1 MSFTDVQNKTAIST
15 SFSAADRATILAA
28 MRTAYEGSATARV
41 MFDSWVSSKTIT
53 IDFLPGQFRAHRNAG
68 KLEIDLNGLA
78 QGMYIDNNGTAVQ
91 DTAVTAIVHEL
102 VHALT
107 GRSDNQDLILSGA
120 TNDYRQ
126 PTVTFSN
133 IIYSELGLPEQ
144 NSYIGTNV
152 DGNLTLNFQYTKGAA
167 IDRSVSLDRD
177 WDSSRSGNFK
187 DLLIGGASNNT
198 LRAGDGDDFL
208 YGNRGRDT
216 LDGGNDN
223 DMLDGGLDKD
233 TLKGGAGVDIYIVG
247 EGSDTIIDDS
257 AGQGSVK
264 TKTGYIFTGGEKEGS
279 NSWKSRD
286 GQVSYVQS
294 GSNLIIVKGDDA
306 ANRTTIENFDFDM
319 AKNATYLG
327 ISLKDKNENKNKQ
340 AEIYPL
346 SEQVLYKTLLAI
358 NWVWPSDPLVLDLDG
373 DGVDLTDSNS
383 AVLFDHNA
391 DNVKTGTQWVKSD
404 DGMLVRDI
412 NGNGTIDSG
421 RELFGDQT
429 RLPNGQLA
437 ANGFQALSALDSNA
451 DGVIDANDA
460 AYADL
465 RVWRDLNQDGTSQA
479 GELQTLGEA
488 GITSINLAANA
499 QGVGSFVKTTTAPN
513 GTTTSTTQVVKNVN
527 LAINN
532 FYSEFTDN
540 PVVTDAIAA
549 LPQIRGAGQVRDLQE
564 AMSLGSVQ
572 SQALE
577 QTITT
582 FKAANT
588 AQARQ
593 ALLGAV
599 VDSWA
604 NTSAMGDARAR
615 NPIPANAASW
625 YVSSPGQA
633 IANFATQQPA
643 LYQQLSTLERFNGQP
658 LIERYTRAV
667 NSYYYDPAIGGY
679 RGYTYY
685 TVGIEAQRLPFF
697 QSAYDSLTASV
708 YQNLYQQTT
717 GQDLMNQVEVI
728 IDDKG
733 LRLDFS
739 AVDVAFDQKT
749 AADAAQAAVDLTEF
763 FHFTI
768 GSLSNSGWDGA
779 VRLGSLLETAIFTP
793 EQHAILQGFKLKQAA
808 DAGSILNGAG
818 DVDILVGKAGND
830 TLAGS
835 GGADVLIG
843 GAGNDTL
850 IGGQGNDQLVGG
862 LGNDYLDGQWGSDSY
877 FWGAGQGH
885 DSINDI
891 YADANG
897 KNLVVLRG
905 LNPQDVRT
913 EQFGIDDYTGVRL
926 TIIATG
932 ETLTIRNSNYSSW
945 DWSTISAP
953 MTLMF
958 ADGTQW
964 DMKEAIRQSL
974 PMPTDGND
982 VLIGS
987 DYDDLPSR
995 LSGGAGDDIIVGRG
1009 GADVMEGGAGN
1020 DILYG
1025 NASRSSILNGQIVPP
1040 YWRLGTYS
1048 SSDSDVFVFG
1058 RGDGQDTIIHENYTD
1073 KADADVLRFKEGVAP
1088 EDLELVQRGY
1098 DLVVA
1103 IKGTDDRITVK
1114 RFFFDIENRLALAPA
1129 PSIVGKFEF
1138 ADGTEWNL
1146 AQIYA
1151 SAWGG
1156 TAQDDV
1162 FVGDRGGN
1170 QMSGGDGNDALNG
1183 LFGNDSLH
1191 GGNGDDVLDGSYG
1204 SDLLEGGAG
1213 NDTLMG
1219 GADDDVLD
1227 GGAGDDMLYAGLG
1240 ADTIRFGRGDGHDTL
1255 AADRSW
1261 DRYYQRLYNNQPHL
1275 ASGNNTVELKAGVGP
1290 DDIKLM
1296 RNGADLVI
1304 SIKGTTDTLTV
1315 KAFIEDVYAPDAET
1329 RQFNLLEIRFADG
1342 SSWGAQEVLARTLI
1356 GDATDEKLTGLFD
1369 AEIFDGGGGNDEL
1382 IGGGG
1387 NGGDTYLFG
1396 RGDGKDTVRGDL
1408 NYNTDILKFNAGVSE
1423 QDVQVRRV
1431 GDAAVFTIL
1440 DTGESITFT
1449 SGFIT
1454 YGSQPGIQVLSSVQ
1468 FADGTTW
1475 SREQIN
1481 ERAIQGTSGDDLI
1494 ADVVS
1499 YGYSELHGGAG
1510 NDTLMGTRG
1519 TNLYTFGRGDGRD
1532 TIIESYTSS
1541 NDAIRFDD
1549 GILAGDLVVSIQG
1562 DDLVIGISGSTDQI
1576 TIKGDRG
1583 GRIEIFEVGGVA
1595 LSYAQ
1600 ILSLIES
1607 EGSETLL
1614 GTSGDDVLSGTAKI
1628 SEIYGFDG
1636 NDTLSGGA
1644 GDDLLDGGVDND
1656 ALQGNDGSDALYG
1669 GDGNDVL
1676 EGGAGNDALN
1686 GGEGDDILDG
1696 GTGRDFLAGGAGNN
1710 IYRYERGGE
1719 LDDIALDTLSSSTI
1733 ELGSGISLADVTV
1746 QTQSEYNYDTNE
1758 WVISGLVIGFGGNDA
1773 LYVRPS
1779 AEAGLDPA
1787 FAQSLTVRLA
1797 DGTTLAYADLIGMSD
1812 AGVIGYRNV
1821 FQSDMNLLG
1830 SQADDTVDAYGSNI
1844 YIDGRDNNDVLRVNG
1859 SNGLVYG
1866 GAGDDDI
1873 RISGGGVAVGG
1884 KGNDLLAANYGA
1896 KSTFAFNA
1904 GDGKDRIDN
1913 YFAHGTL
1920 SFGAGITADN
1930 VRLWVDSANGDLVFS
1945 IGSDGNDEVRTSWYD
1960 AERAVALGSHTL
1972 EVVQFIDAGGAV
1984 RQYDIR
1990 KLMADAQSNVA
2001 GLASAANGLVLQ
2013 EASDFLFTRAQ
2024 PVLGGTAAIAYAQ
2037 TGDLKG
2043 AYTIAANADLS
2054 TNNLLFGTPDSDVLD
2069 GAGGNDVV
2077 MGGGA
2082 DDLLWGGE
2090 GDDYLDGQAGNDR
2103 LDGGLGDD
2111 ILVGGRG
2118 NDTLIGGTGNNEAYG
2133 GSGSDSYAYTRGD
2146 GLLYI
2151 EDFDVDGEEDSG
2163 GEGGYGG
2170 YGGSGGGSYVDE
2182 LVFGPGITLADL
2194 SFSRSGNNLVV
2205 TVAGGAGDVITLAGF
2220 DENRASGNR
2229 SIERFVFQAGD
2240 VLELNDVWNSTEVSV
2255 VTNGDGHIEGTE
2267 LNDEV
2272 RGGLQADE
2280 LLGGEGN
2287 DRLVGGRGDDAYLID
2302 DYDGDDVIVDSALDA
2317 NLVVFT
2323 GSVTADELSLSV
2335 EGGISTIRFRDSS
2348 IVLEGWDGT
2357 AASSAPISQFVFSDG
2372 SALSMVELFSRPRG
2386 IWGTEQADVLNGAA
2400 GADDIHGL
2408 EGNDLMQGG
2417 AGSDI
2422 YYLEENSGQDTI
2434 TDLSVLGQENTLV
2447 FADVTDP
2454 ETIRLTLNAAGQ
2466 LVILLEGGNSV
2477 TLTNF
2482 NRLTPQGERTID
2494 FFQFGFSGTVLTYDE
2509 LLQRGFV
2516 IDGTEGSDLL
2526 RGTALHDVFTGGA
2539 GNDSFER
2546 STGDD
2551 VLSGGQGD
2559 DSYEYNI
2566 GDGLVTINDI
2576 ADASGGNVLRFGAG
2590 ISPADVERKLRFY
2603 EDPNDPAANRFL
2615 IVFDGDN
2622 EISISGFDRE
2632 NPAASAHGIENFVFA
2647 DGTVLNWNDLLD
2659 KIFVVEGD
2667 DLDNAIKGTSR
2678 SDRLY
2683 GYGGIDV
2690 LQGGAGDDV
2699 LTGGTD
2705 SDHLDGGSG
2714 QDNYVFNLGDGQD
2727 TVVDQDANNTISFGE
2742 GIDAQ
2747 DISVVRNGNGFTVSY
2762 GNGGDSIYFNS
2773 VDGTAPPISN
2783 FQLAD
2788 GTLLAF
2794 SDFINRAPEVG
2805 ETLANQAG
2813 RVGSAFSFSLDE
2825 NAFSDPD
2832 GDTLR
2837 WAVQLS
2843 GDQPLP
2849 AWLQFDPVTRTLS
2862 GTPPAGTQGSYQVQ
2876 VFASDT
2882 HGVAMSQ
2889 VFTLDVAPNAA
2900 PELVNDTAA
2909 ATEDATTPLSGNVL
2923 ANDTETDGPDA
2934 LQVVSAGVYQGAFG
2948 ALTLAADGSY
2958 TYVLN
2963 NALAGVQKLKAGE
2976 QVVDAFT
2983 YVAGDGMN
2991 NVAAQLLVTVTGTND
3006 APTVGTVIAGQAAT
3020 QGQLFS
3026 MNLPTHAFMDV
3037 DAGDSLSYSAALA
3050 DGSPLPS
3057 WLSVNAAT
3065 GALTGVPANGDVG
3078 VLAVK
3083 LTATDTAGA
3092 AATTSFSLTVGNVN
3106 DAPVASLPITA
3117 QAALEDAAFSFTV
3130 PAGSF
3135 VDIDAGDSLA
3145 YTAQLA
3151 NGDPL
3156 PSWLVFD
3163 SATRTFSG
3171 TPLNANV
3178 GTLSL
3183 RVTAT
3188 DVAGAAASS
3197 VFNVTVGN
3205 TNDAPTVSAGAA
3217 DQAATQDQ
3225 PFSFTLAANTFSD
3238 EDAGDSL
3245 SYTASL
3251 ASGGALPSWLHFD
3264 AATRTFSGT
3273 PGNSDVGQLA
3283 IVVTA
3288 TDASGA
3294 SVSDSFDVTVGNVN
3308 DAPIVVR
3315 AIDGQAAAQNQPFS
3329 FTLPVNTFTDIDAGD
3344 VLVLSATLANGDPL
3358 PGWLSFDAATG
3369 TFSGTP
3375 ANGDVGAL
3383 NVRVAARDAAGA
3395 SASSVFALAISNV
3408 NDAPVLVQP
3417 LADALATEDAAFS
3430 YTLPAGAF
3438 TDIDAAD
3445 HLTYAATLANGDSL
3459 PAWLSFNAATGT
3471 FSGTPANANVGSVN
3485 VRVTATDG
3493 SGAQASD
3500 VFSIAVTNTND
3511 APVVVQA
3518 IANGMALEDQAF
3530 SFTIPTAT
3538 FTDVDG
3544 GDTLVYT
3551 AKLANGN
3558 PLPSWLSFNAATGT
3572 FSGTPANSDVG
3583 GLSITVTATDGQG
3596 AAASSTFTLGVANT
3610 NDAPTLANAIADQVA
3625 AEDTAF
3631 AFTLP
3636 GNTFADVD
3644 AGDSRSYTATLANG
3658 SPLPAWLS
3666 FNAVTG
3672 TFSGTPAN
3680 GNVGT
3685 VSILVTATDGSG
3697 ASASDV
3703 FNLNVSNTN
3712 DAPVAG
3718 NDLGSAAEDGG
3729 PVTLTAAALL
3739 GNDSDVDAGDSKRIS
3754 AVAASSAAGA
3764 AVTLVNGNVV
3774 YNPGNLFQSLA
3785 QGATRTDTFSYT
3797 MSDSA
3802 GASSTATVTMT
3813 ITGTNDAPVLAL
3825 QTAAQTATRG
3835 TAFTLTLPAGTFS
3848 DVDTGDSL
3856 GWSASLAN
3864 GSPLPA
3870 WLVFNAATRTF
3881 SGTPGSGDVGA
3892 LTLRVTATDQAGAS
3906 ATESFALTVQGG
3918 NTQGQ
3923 TFIGTSGNDVLNGTP
3938 YDDILDGRAGNDVLN
3953 GGAGSDII
3961 TGGTGSDRLSGE
3973 AGNDTLGFTADAT
3986 WNGSY
3991 RAIHN
3996 GSPGNAGTCEQ
4007 VSLSG
4012 KNRSYDIFNGGAGQ
4026 DALVGTNGHDAL
4038 FLDDSY
4044 SPPDGYTGPRIQQI
4058 ELISM
4063 EGGNDLVDLTSSR
4076 YAYGDVTLD
4085 GGTGNDVLWASS
4097 GNDQLLGGDGNDQ
4110 LDGGAGNDIL
4120 DGGSGND
4127 ELRGGVGQD
4136 ILGGGA
4142 GNDSLEAGAGD
4153 DVLDGGTGNDD
4164 LAGGLGNDI
4173 YVHGLNGGADV
4184 IQEQGGQDVI
4194 RFAAG
4199 ITANAVNV
4207 SRHHND
4213 LVLNLGGQNGSV
4225 TVEGWFNGGAAS
4237 VERVEFADGTVWSE
4251 SALRALSGENSGGGS
4266 GGGCDSGGNNGNH
4279 YGRNDNGSSNGR
4291 DEPSDKK
4298 KVENDHRLEDAVNQI
4313 NDRLA
4318 AAPRHD
4324 FGSLAAYLSQ
4334 QGGSSTGPLTATQI
4348 ARQWSTVSGSIQRL
4362 GQDDDGARQ
4371 GVQGGSFGSGDDL
4384 VHGAMS
4390 WGYAGSVGQAG
4401 SAGGMTSLT
4410 GLAEGFKKLS

>member
-1 MSFTDVQNKTAIST
+1 MSFSDVQAKTAIDPA
-15 SFSAADRATILAA
+15 FSAAEKATILAA
-28 MRTAYEGSATARV
+28 MKTAYEGSDIARG
-41 MFDSWVSSKTIT
+41 MFDDWIRNPTNTIKFGYLSGDAKAWFNT
-53 IDFLPGQFRAHRNAG
+53 GLVG
-68 KLEIDLNGLA
+68 IDLNFVASLA
-78 QGMYIDNNGTAVQ
+78 YIDNNGTAVQ
-91 DTAVTAIVHEL
+91 STAIAVIVHEL
-102 VHALT
+102 VHALK
-107 GRSDNQDLILSGA
+107 GLPDNPTLLLSGA
-120 TNDYRQ
+120 TDDYRQ
-126 PTVTFSN
+126 PTVIFAN
-133 IIYSELGLPEQ
+133 QIYRQLGIPEQ
-144 NSYIGTNV
+144 NSYLATNKIG
-152 DGNLTLNFQYTKGAA
+152 DFLTLNFQYTKGDA
-167 IDRSVSLDRD
+167 IDRSVALDSD
-177 WDSSRSGNFK
+177 WDTSRWGNSR
-187 DLLIGGASNNT
+187 DLLIGGKRGNV

-208 YGNRGRDT
+208 YGN
-216 LDGGNDN
+216 GGH
-223 DMLDGGLDKD
+223 D
-233 TLKGGAGVDIYIVG
+233 TLKGGAGVDTYVVGDDSDIVV
-247 EGSDTIIDDS
+247 DDS
-257 AGQGSVK
+257 AGQGSVEL
-264 TKTGYIFTGGEKEGS
+264 KTGYIFVGGNKKGG
-279 NSWKSRD
+279 NSWESSD
-286 GQVSYVQS
+286 GQVTYVQS
-294 GSNLIIVKGDDA
+294 GSNLVIVKGGDTD
-306 ANRTTIENFDFDM
+306 NRTTIENFDFEM

-327 ISLKDKNENKNKQ
+327 ISLKDKDEGKKEDLLKQ
-340 AEIYPL
+340 FRVPDDVSRNFI
-346 SEQVLYKTLLAI
+346 QGV
-358 NWVWPSDPLVLDLDG
+358 NWVWPSDPLILDLDG
-373 DGVDLTDSNS
+373 DGVELTDSNGT
-383 AVLFDHNA
+383 VLFDHNA
-391 DNVKTGTQWVKSD
+391 DNIQTGTQWIKSD

-437 ANGFQALSALDSNA
+437 ANGFQALSALDGNA

-465 RVWRDLNQDGTSQA
+465 RVWRDLNQDGVSQA

-488 GITSINLAANA
+488 GITRISLVATA
-499 QGVGSFVKTTTAPN
+499 QGVGSFVKTTTDAN
-513 GTTTSTTQVVKNVN
+513 GVTTSTTQVVKNIN
-527 LAINN
+527 LATNN
-532 FYSEFTDN
+532 FYSEFTEN
-540 PVVTDAIAA
+540 PAVTDTAAA
-549 LPQIRGAGQVRDLQE
+549 LPQIRGAGLVRNLQE

-572 SQALE
+572 AQNLE
-577 QTITT
+577 QVVST
-582 FKAANT
+582 FKAATT

-593 ALLGAV
+593 ALLGTV
-599 VDSWA
+599 VNAWA
-604 NTSAMGDARAR
+604 NTSAMGDAMAR
-615 NPIPANAASW
+615 NPIPPNAASW

-633 IANFATQQPA
+633 IANFAAQQPA
-643 LYQQLSTLERFNGQP
+643 LYKQLSALERFNGQP
-658 LIERYTRAV
+658 LIERYTRAS
-667 NSYYYDPAIGGY
+667 NASYYDPATGGY
-679 RGYTYY
+679 RSYTYY
-685 TVGIEAQRLPFF
+685 TVGIEAQRLGFF
-697 QSAYDSLTASV
+697 QGAYDSLTASV
-708 YQNLYQQTT
+708 YQSLYQQTT
-717 GQDLMNQVEVI
+717 GQALMDQVEVI

-733 LRLDFS
+733 MRLDFT
-739 AVDVAFDQKT
+739 AVDAAFDQKT
-749 AADAAQAAVDLTEF
+749 SVDAAQSAVDLAEF

-768 GSLSNSGWDGA
+768 DQLSISGWNGA
-779 VRLGSLLETAIFTP
+779 ERLAGLLETAAFTP
-793 EQHAILQGFKLKQAA
+793 EQSALLQGFQLKQAA
-808 DAGSILNGAG
+808 DTGSALNGTG
-818 DVDILVGKAGND
+818 DVDILVGKTGND
-830 TLAGS
+830 TLAGG

-850 IGGQGNDQLVGG
+850 IGGQGNDQMVGG
-862 LGNDYLDGQWGSDSY
+862 LGNDYLDGQWGNDSY

-891 YADANG
+891 YADTNG
-897 KNLVVLRG
+897 QNLIVLRG

-932 ETLTIRNSNYSSW
+932 ETLTIRNSNYSTW
-945 DWSTISAP
+945 DWSAISAP
-953 MTLMF
+953 ITLMF

-1020 DILYG
+1020 DVLYG
-1025 NASRSSILNGQIVPP
+1025 NASRWSILNGQIVPP

-1048 SSDSDVFVFG
+1048 TRDSDVFVFG
-1058 RGDGQDTIIHENYTD
+1058 RGDGQDTIIQENYTER
-1073 KADADVLRFKEGVAP
+1073 ADADVLRFKEGVAP
-1088 EDLELVQRGY
+1088 EDLELAQRGN
-1098 DLVVA
+1098 DLVVS

-1114 RFFFDIENRLALAPA
+1114 QFFFEIESRLPLAPA

-1162 FVGDRGGN
+1162 FVGDKGGN

-1183 LFGNDSLH
+1183 LFGNDDLQ

-1261 DRYYQRLYNNQPHL
+1261 YSYYERLFNSQPSI
-1275 ASGNNTVELKAGVGP
+1275 AGGNNTVELKPGVGP
-1290 DDIKLM
+1290 DDVKLT
-1296 RNGADLVI
+1296 RQGADLVI

-1315 KAFIEDVYAPDAET
+1315 KAFIEDVNAPDAET
-1329 RQFNLLEIRFADG
+1329 RQFNLLGIRFADG
-1342 SSWGAQEVLARTLI
+1342 SSWNAQEVLARTLL
-1356 GDATDEKLTGLFD
+1356 GDAGDERLAGLAD
-1369 AEIFDGGGGNDEL
+1369 AEVFDGGGGNDEL

-1408 NYNTDILKFNAGVSE
+1408 NYNTDILRFKAGVSE

-1431 GDAAVFTIL
+1431 GDSAVFTIL

-1449 SGFIT
+1449 GGFIT

-1475 SREQIN
+1475 TREQID
-1481 ERAIQGTSGDDLI
+1481 ERAVQGTSGDDLI
-1494 ADVVS
+1494 ADVLA
-1499 YGYSELHGGAG
+1499 YGYSEIHGGAG

-1532 TIIESYTSS
+1532 TIIESYTSGS
-1541 NDAIRFDD
+1541 DTIRFDD
-1549 GILAGDLVVSIQG
+1549 DIAAADLVVSIEG
-1562 DDLVIGISGSTDQI
+1562 DDLLIGISGSTDQI

-1583 GRIEIFEVGGVA
+1583 SRIEFFELGGVA
-1595 LSYAQ
+1595 VSYDQ

-1607 EGSETLL
+1607 EGSEALL
-1614 GTSGDDVLSGTAKI
+1614 GTAGDDVLSGTAKH

-1644 GDDLLDGGVDND
+1644 GDDQLDGGLDND
-1656 ALQGNDGSDALYG
+1656 ALQGDDGNDALSG
-1669 GDGNDVL
+1669 SEGNDVL

-1696 GTGRDFLAGGAGNN
+1696 GAGRDFLSGGAGNN

-1733 ELGSGISLADVTV
+1733 ELGSGIALADLTV
-1746 QTQSEYNYDTNE
+1746 QTQSEFSYDTNE

-1812 AGVIGYRNV
+1812 AGVVGYRSA
-1821 FQSDMNLLG
+1821 FQSDVNLLG
-1830 SQADDTVDAYGSNI
+1830 SQADDTIDAYGSNI
-1844 YIDGRDNNDVLRVNG
+1844 YIDGRDNNDVLRANG
-1859 SNGLVYG
+1859 ANGQVYG

-1873 RISGGGVAVGG
+1873 RVSGGGVAVGG

-1913 YFAHGTL
+1913 YYAHGTL
-1920 SFGAGITADN
+1920 SFGGGITADN

-1945 IGSDGNDEVRTSWYD
+1945 IGVNGNDEVRTSWYD

-1972 EVVQFIDAGGAV
+1972 EVVQFIDASGAV
-1984 RQYDIR
+1984 RQYDIQ

-2001 GLASAANGLVLQ
+2001 GFASAANGLVLQ
-2013 EASDFLFTRAQ
+2013 DASGFLLTRAQ

-2054 TNNLLFGTPDSDVLD
+2054 ANNLLFGTTDSDVLD

-2090 GDDYLDGQAGNDR
+2090 GDDYLDGQTGNDR
-2103 LDGGLGDD
+2103 LDGGEGDD

-2118 NDTLIGGTGNNEAYG
+2118 NDTLIGGTGNNQAYG

-2151 EDFDVDGEEDSG
+2151 EDFDVDGEDDSG

-2205 TVAGGAGDVITLAGF
+2205 TVAGATGDVITLAGF

-2240 VLELNDVWNSTEVSV
+2240 VLELNDVWNSTEVSI

-2267 LNDEV
+2267 LNDEI
-2272 RGGLQADE
+2272 RGGFQADE
-2280 LLGGEGN
+2280 LQGGEGN

-2302 DYDGDDVIVDSALDA
+2302 DYDGDDVIVDSAMDA

-2335 EGGISTIRFRDSS
+2335 EGGVSTIRFRESS
-2348 IVLEGWDGT
+2348 IVLEGWDGA
-2357 AASSAPISQFVFSDG
+2357 AASSAPVSQFVFSDG

-2386 IWGTEQADVLNGAA
+2386 IWGTEQADVLNGAR

-2482 NRLTPQGERTID
+2482 NRLTPEGDRTIE

-2516 IDGTEGSDLL
+2516 IDGTEASDQL
-2526 RGTALHDVFTGGA
+2526 RGTSLHDVFTGGA

-2566 GDGLVTINDI
+2566 GDGVVTINDI

-2590 ISPADVERKLRFY
+2590 ITPADLERKLRFY
-2603 EDPNDPAANRFL
+2603 EDPSDPAANRFR

-2622 EISISGFDRE
+2622 EIGISGFDRE
-2632 NPAASAHGIENFVFA
+2632 NPAQSAHGIENFVFA
-2647 DGTVLNWNDLLD
+2647 DGTVLSWNDLLD

-2667 DLDNAIKGTSR
+2667 DVDNTLNGTSR

-2683 GYGGIDV
+2683 GYGGADS
-2690 LQGGAGDDV
+2690 LHAGAGDDV
-2699 LTGGTD
+2699 LTGGNG
-2705 SDHLDGGSG
+2705 SDYLEGGSG

-2727 TVVDQDANNTISFGE
+2727 TVVDQDADNTITFGE
-2742 GIDAQ
+2742 GVDAQ
-2747 DISVVRNGNGFTVSY
+2747 SIAVVRSGNGFTVSY
-2762 GNGGDSIYFNS
+2762 GSLGDSIYFNS
-2773 VDGTAPPISN
+2773 VDGFASPIRN
-2783 FQLAD
+2783 FLLAD

-2794 SDFINRAPEVG
+2794 NDFLNRAPEMG
-2805 ETLANQAG
+2805 AALGNQAG
-2813 RVGSAFSFSLDE
+2813 RVGSAFSFSLNE
-2825 NAFSDPD
+2825 AAFSDPD
-2832 GDTLR
+2832 GDTLH
-2837 WAVQLS
+2837 WAAQLS

-2849 AWLQFDPVTRTLS
+2849 AWLQFDPATRTLN
-2862 GTPPAGTQGSYQVQ
+2862 GTPPLGAQGSYQIQ
-2876 VFASDT
+2876 IFASDPSGLT
-2882 HGVAMSQ
+2882 MSQ
-2889 VFTLDVAPNAA
+2889 VFTLDVAPNSA
-2900 PELVNDTAA
+2900 PELVNDMA
-2909 ATEDATTPLSGNVL
+2909 ATHEDDTAPLTGNVL

-2934 LQVVSAGVYQGAFG
+2934 LRVVSAGVYQGALG
-2948 ALTLAADGSY
+2948 VLTLAADGSY

-2963 NALAGVQKLKAGE
+2963 NAIADVQKLKAGE
-2976 QVVDAFT
+2976 QAVDSFT
-2983 YVAGDGMN
+2983 YTAGDGIN
-2991 NVAAQLLVTVTGTND
+2991 NVSAQLRVTVTGTND
-3006 APTVGTVIAGQAAT
+3006 APTLGTAMAGQTAT

-3026 MNLPTHAFMDV
+3026 MTLPANAFVDV
-3037 DAGDSLSYSAALA
+3037 DAGDTLTYSAMLL
-3050 DGSPLPS
+3050 DGNPLPS
-3057 WLSVNAAT
+3057 WLSLDAAT
-3065 GALTGVPANGDVG
+3065 GTLTGVPTNGDVG
-3078 VLAVK
+3078 VLTVK
-3083 LTATDTAGA
+3083 LTATDASGA
-3092 AATTSFSLTVGNVN
+3092 AATTSFALNVGNVN
-3106 DAPVASLPITA
+3106 DAPTAALPITA
-3117 QAALEDAAFSFTV
+3117 QVAMEDAAFSFAV
-3130 PAGSF
+3130 PAASF

-3156 PSWLVFD
+3156 PSWLTFD
-3163 SATRTFSG
+3163 AAMRTFRG
-3171 TPLNANV
+3171 TPLNADV

-3188 DVAGAAASS
+3188 DAAGAAASS
-3197 VFNVTVGN
+3197 VFDVTVGN

-3217 DQAATQDQ
+3217 DQAAMQDQ
-3225 PFSFTLAANTFSD
+3225 PFSFTLAANTFTD

-3251 ASGGALPSWLHFD
+3251 ANGDTLPSWLHFD

-3273 PGNSDVGQLA
+3273 PGNADVGNLA
-3283 IVVTA
+3283 VVVTA
-3288 TDASGA
+3288 SDASGA
-3294 SVSDSFDVTVGNVN
+3294 SVSDAFNVVIGNVN

-3315 AIDGQAAAQNQPFS
+3315 AIDGQATAQNQLFS
-3329 FTLPVNTFTDIDAGD
+3329 FTLPANTFTDVDTGD
-3344 VLVLSATLANGDPL
+3344 VLLLSATLANGDPL

-3369 TFSGTP
+3369 SFSGIP

-3383 NVRVAARDAAGA
+3383 NIRVAATDAAGA
-3395 SASSVFALAISNV
+3395 SASSVFTLAVYNV
-3408 NDAPVLVQP
+3408 NDAPVLVQQ
-3417 LADALATEDAAFS
+3417 LADTTAVEDAAFS
-3430 YTLPAGAF
+3430 YTLPANAF
-3438 TDIDAAD
+3438 SDIDTAD
-3445 HLTYAATLANGDSL
+3445 HLSYAATLANGGAL

-3471 FSGTPANANVGSVN
+3471 FSGTPANADVGHVD
-3485 VRVTATDG
+3485 VRVTATDT
-3493 SGAQASD
+3493 SGAQAAD
-3500 VFSIAVTNTND
+3500 VFSIAITNTND
-3511 APVVVQA
+3511 APVVAHA

-3530 SFTIPTAT
+3530 SFTVPGGT
-3538 FTDVDG
+3538 FTDVDS
-3544 GDTLVYT
+3544 GDTLAYT

-3558 PLPSWLSFNAATGT
+3558 PLPSWLTFNAATAT
-3572 FSGTPANSDVG
+3572 FSGTPANGDVG

-3596 AAASSTFTLGVANT
+3596 ATASSTFTLGVANT
-3610 NDAPTLANAIADQVA
+3610 NDAPTLANAIADQLA
-3625 AEDTAF
+3625 TEDSAF
-3631 AFTLP
+3631 VFTLP
-3636 GNTFADVD
+3636 ANTFADVD
-3644 AGDSRSYTATLANG
+3644 VGDSRSYTAKLANG
-3658 SPLPAWLS
+3658 GPLPAWLS
-3666 FNAVTG
+3666 FNAATG

-3680 GNVGT
+3680 GDVGL
-3685 VSILVTATDGSG
+3685 VSVLVTATDGSG

-3712 DAPVAG
+3712 DTPVAG

-3739 GNDSDVDAGDSKRIS
+3739 ANDADVDAGDSKRIS
-3754 AVAASSAAGA
+3754 AVAATSAAGA
-3764 AVTLVNGNVV
+3764 VVTLVNGNVV

-3785 QGATRTDTFSYT
+3785 QGVTRTDTFSYT

-3802 GASSTATVTMT
+3802 GATSTATVTMT

-3848 DVDTGDSL
+3848 DVDAGDALS
-3856 GWSASLAN
+3856 WSASLAN
-3864 GSPLPA
+3864 GSPLPS

-3881 SGTPGSGDVGA
+3881 SGTPGTNDVGG

-3918 NTQGQ
+3918 STQGQ
-3923 TFIGTSGNDVLNGTP
+3923 TFIGTAGNDVLNGTP

-3973 AGNDTLGFTADAT
+3973 AGDDTLGFSADAT
-3986 WNGSY
+3986 WNGTY
-3991 RAIHN
+3991 RAVHN
-3996 GSPGNAGTCEQ
+3996 GSPGNAGTGEE
-4007 VSLSG
+4007 VSLGG
-4012 KNRSYDIFNGGAGQ
+4012 KNRSYDVFNGGAGQ
-4026 DALVGTNGHDAL
+4026 DALVGTNGNDAL

-4063 EGGNDLVDLTSSR
+4063 EGGNDIVDLTSRR

-4110 LDGGAGNDIL
+4110 LNGGAGNDIL
-4120 DGGSGND
+4120 DGGAGND
-4127 ELRGGVGQD
+4127 DLQGGVGND

-4194 RFAAG
+4194 RFASG
-4199 ITANAVNV
+4199 ISASSVNV
-4207 SRHHND
+4207 TRHHDD
-4213 LVLNLGGQNGSV
+4213 LVLTVGGQNGTV
-4225 TVEGWFNGGAAS
+4225 TVEGWFDSSAER
-4237 VERVEFADGTVWSE
+4237 VERVEFADGTVWNE
-4251 SALRALSGENSGGGS
+4251 EALRALSSGNAGGGQS
-4266 GGGCDSGGNNGNH
+4266 GGGGCDSGGGNSGNNH
-4279 YGRNDNGSSNGR
+4279 GRNDYFSNDR
-4291 DEPSDKK
+4291 DESGDKK
-4298 KVENDHRLEDAVNQI
+4298 KGESDRRLEDAVNQI

-4334 QGGSSTGPLTATQI
+4334 QGGSTGPLTAAQI

-4362 GQDDDGARQ
+4362 GQDDDSARR